1 MSLFRR
7 RVRASR
13 FRHVRE
19 FFWPSLGFRRSTL
32 YLVHRVRRL
41 PDTPY
46 SIAAGFACGTAV
58 AFTPLL
64 GLHFFLA
71 AVLAWILRANL
82 LASALGTLIGN
93 PWTLP
98 FIFVWLYHLGH
109 WMMADTPSRPLPVHL
124 TLDYVF
130 NHPWRVLVPMSLG
143 AIPMTVGVW
152 VLTFIPVRWLIAG
165 YQRRRH
171 HRRVALRVGR
181 QRHLRPETATDQ
193 EPRG

>member
-41 PDTPY
+41 PDSPY

-58 AFTPLL
+58 SFTPLI
-64 GLHFFLA
+64 GLHFGIA
-71 AVLAWILRANL
+71 AVLAWIMRANL
-82 LASALGTLIGN
+82 LASALGTLLGN

-98 FIFVWLYHLGH
+98 FILLWLYHIGH
-109 WMMADTPSRPLPVHL
+109 WMTGDTPSRPLPVHL
-124 TLDYVF
+124 TLDYLF
-130 NHPWRVLVPMSLG
+130 HHPWRVLLPMSLG

-152 VLTFIPVRWLIAG
+152 VVTFIPVRALIAG

-171 HRRVALRVGR
+171 QRRVALREGR
-181 QRHLRPETATDQ
+181 QRRLGPETATDQ

>member
-1 MSLFRR
+1 MSLFRS
-7 RVRASR
+7 RAHR
-13 FRHVRE
+13 GRLRHVRE

-41 PDTPY
+41 PDSPY

-64 GLHFFLA
+64 GLHFGIA
-71 AVLAWILRANL
+71 AVLAWVLRANL

-109 WMMADTPSRPLPVHL
+109 WMMGDTPSRPLPVHL
-124 TLDYVF
+124 SLDYIF
-130 NHPWRVLVPMSLG
+130 HHPLRVLLPMSLG

-152 VLTFIPVRWLIAG
+152 IATFVPVRWLISG

-171 HRRVALRVGR
+171 QRRIALTHGR
-181 QRHLRPETATDQ
+181 QPRLSIENATDQ